1 MEPNYLSLRK
11 TAATLLLLF
20 PIILMLAFAMHFNSI
35 HNFFNFHLTRDAY
48 DAGKLF
54 DALTT
59 GRGHGFI
66 MAHTV
71 GFVAIPLFFV
81 TIFTLSGFLYI
92 EKPAL
97 AIVGLIAG
105 IIGCTAIAAVFGAWL
120 SFSGISTVDKSY
132 TEGARA
138 GFIELVRM
146 KGMLKFF
153 TLTSYLSFI
162 SIIILAAGLIW
173 VKKFKVISMLSL
185 VIGAALFVVFM
196 DMDNW
201 MFIGALLLLLGFLPV
216 SKKLR
221 EV

>member
-1 MEPNYLSLRK
+1 
-11 TAATLLLLF
+11 
-20 PIILMLAFAMHFNSI
+20 
-35 HNFFNFHLTRDAY
+35 
-48 DAGKLF
+48 
-54 DALTT
+54 
-59 GRGHGFI
+59 
-66 MAHTV
+66 
-71 GFVAIPLFFV
+71 
-81 TIFTLSGFLYI
+81 
-92 EKPAL
+92 
-97 AIVGLIAG
+97 
-105 IIGCTAIAAVFGAWL
+105 
-120 SFSGISTVDKSY
+120 VDKSY

-153 TLTSYLSFI
+153 TLTAYLSFI

-173 VKKFKVISMLSL
+173 AKKFKVMNMLSL
-185 VIGAALFVVFM
+185 VIGSALFVVFM